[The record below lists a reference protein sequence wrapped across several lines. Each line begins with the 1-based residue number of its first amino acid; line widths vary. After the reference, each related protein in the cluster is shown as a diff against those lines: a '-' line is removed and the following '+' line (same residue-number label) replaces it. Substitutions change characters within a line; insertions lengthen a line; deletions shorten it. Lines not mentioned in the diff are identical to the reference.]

1 MTDLILPEQYGY
13 DIHACASLA
22 VQICRDLGTAP
33 ESPLAAVI
41 FEALWG
47 FAVEEIKE
55 LRARDDEEPG
65 PSP

>member
-22 VQICRDLGTAP
+22 VQICRDVGAAP
-33 ESPLAAVI
+33 ESPLAAVV

-47 FAVEEIKE
+47 FAVVEIKE
-55 LRARDDEEPG
+55 LAGDDEEPG
-65 PSP
+65 PNA